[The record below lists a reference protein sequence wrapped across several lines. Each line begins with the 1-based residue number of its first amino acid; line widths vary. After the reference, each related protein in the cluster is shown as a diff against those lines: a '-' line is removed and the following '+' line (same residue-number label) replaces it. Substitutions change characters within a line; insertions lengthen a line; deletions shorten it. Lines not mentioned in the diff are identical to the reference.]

1 MRLEAGASYE
11 AIAAALGCPT
21 PNAARV
27 TVGRALHRL
36 AEHMAAPAGP
46 RAAPRAPSAA

>member
-36 AEHMAAPAGP
+36 AEQMATP
-46 RAAPRAPSAA
+46 RASRPARS